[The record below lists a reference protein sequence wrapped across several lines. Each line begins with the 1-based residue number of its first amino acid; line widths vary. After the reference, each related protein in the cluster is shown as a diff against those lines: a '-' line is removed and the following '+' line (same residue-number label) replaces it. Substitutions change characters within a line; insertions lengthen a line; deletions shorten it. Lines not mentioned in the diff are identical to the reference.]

1 MPYKIRRVKK
11 GRFQVVNSQTGESV
25 GKPHSSKAD
34 ARSHLKALYA
44 NTDAAEK
51 FFNPAE
57 HRVPGGMGPGGGGGR
72 FAPGQVSD
80 RQKPMGNPRGPAAGQ
95 GGSAAGEG
103 NAGGG
108 EGSRLDRG
116 DRQEEQIR
124 DAARGD
130 LAQAREIE
138 QQVHMLQ
145 AQIKWDK
152 EEIAFQS
159 GIGPPPTTPS
169 PGVGRTQGAAGSV
182 GSAPA
187 PGATSG
193 AVAQQFTH
201 TIPGTTASQQYV
213 QFLRND
219 IANLRAQSSQLEH
232 QAAQLTD
239 HAHSLLASIR
249 GKTHSVPDITIT
261 AKALQELIDS
271 YNQMG

>member
-11 GRFQVVNSQTGESV
+11 GRFQVVNSQTGEGV
-25 GKPHSSKAD
+25 GKPHPSKAD

-72 FAPGQVSD
+72 FAPGQVTD
-80 RQKPMGNPRGPAAGQ
+80 RQKPTRGERQALPPNVPR
-95 GGSAAGEG
+95 AGEG
-103 NAGGG
+103 TGGPI
-108 EGSRLDRG
+108 EGGHGDRG
-116 DRQEEQIR
+116 SDHKEEQIR
-124 DAARGD
+124 NAAREE
-130 LAQAREIE
+130 LAQAHEIE
-138 QQVHMLQ
+138 QQVHMFR
-145 AQIKWDK
+145 AQIAWDK
-152 EEIAFQS
+152 QEIAFQS
-159 GIGPPPTTPS
+159 GVGPPPSTPS

-182 GSAPA
+182 GSAPT

-201 TIPGTTASQQYV
+201 TVPGTTASQQYI

-219 IANLRAQSSQLEH
+219 IATLQVQARQLEH
-232 QAAQLTD
+232 NAEQLTD

-261 AKALQELIDS
+261 AKALQELINS
-271 YNQMG
+271 YNQIG